1 MEIATFHS
9 AVSGIVLLGLAPFFW
24 KTPETAALMP
34 LSVAAV
40 LTVCGSSAIAF
51 AYARAEANVL
61 VPTEYSGFVWAALF
75 GWLFFRE
82 AVTWP
87 TLAGTALIV
96 SGCWIA
102 ARSPRTS
109 PAAAFE

>member
-1 MEIATFHS
+1 
-9 AVSGIVLLGLAPFFW
+9 VPLL
-24 KTPETAALMP
+24 AAG
-34 LSVAAV
+34 A
-40 LTVCGSSAIAF
+40 LTVAGSLSIAW

-82 AVTWP
+82 PVTLP

-96 SGCWIA
+96 TGCWIA
-102 ARSPRTS
+102 TRPARPA
-109 PAAAFE
+109 PAAA